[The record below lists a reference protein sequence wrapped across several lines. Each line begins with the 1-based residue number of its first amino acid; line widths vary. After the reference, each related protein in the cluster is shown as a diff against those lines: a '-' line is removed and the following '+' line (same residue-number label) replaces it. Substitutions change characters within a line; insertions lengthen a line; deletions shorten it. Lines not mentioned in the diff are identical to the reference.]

1 MGTVAQWGHF
11 AGEFLKF
18 VREKKRERPSR
29 KTQAIVQLIVIILQH
44 FAQV

>member
-18 VREKKRERPSR
+18 V
-29 KTQAIVQLIVIILQH
+29 QLIVIILPH